1 MGCLR
6 QIVNFAPEWLA
17 WYCCFW
23 HQLGRKTQSLL
34 GLFLYCDDRF
44 TSVFSM
50 VGTICLFILLLQE
63 AVCPSCPKMIE
74 YNRDLSITL
83 IERPQPFFFYF
94 VPLEITCSLDLG
106 NPGSQPYVR
115 A

>member
-23 HQLGRKTQSLL
+23 HQLGRKTESLL